1 MTRLPLIAALA
12 GLVALTACNRQD
24 PPLPGER
31 LDPRAVLTPDAPVV
45 QGAVAPTTTALS
57 LPAVRGN
64 ADWTQRAGSASHS
77 AGNVALGAGTSRIWS
92 ANIGTASDR
101 RHRITADPVVAAG
114 LVFTLDAQS
123 TVTATTTSGGRVW
136 SVDVRP
142 AGESD
147 RSVSGG
153 GLAFEGNRV
162 FATTGY
168 GEVVALDARTGGVAW
183 RQRVDAP
190 ISGSPTVVNG
200 VVYVTGRDATG
211 WAIRAND
218 GKVAWRTFGNDGLAG
233 VMGSAAPGV
242 SGATAIFPY
251 ANGELIAVDTKDG
264 TQKWNANVAGS
275 RLGRAITLF
284 RDMTGDPVIVGNTVY
299 AGTNSGRTGAYDLE
313 TGMTRWEAPEGAAS
327 PVVVA
332 GNSVFLVNDQAQ
344 LLRLDASNGGRVWA
358 QKLPYFTKQIVR
370 KQDKVWNHFGPVLA
384 GNRLYLASSDGYL
397 RVFDPATGALIG
409 NAEIPGG
416 AAAAPAV
423 AGQTLYVVTNDGQ
436 LIAYR

>member
-24 PPLPGER
+24 PILPGER
-31 LDPRAVLTPDAPVV
+31 LDPRAVLSPDSPTV

-57 LPAVRGN
+57 LPPMRGN
-64 ADWTQRAGSASHS
+64 ADWAQRAGGASHS
-77 AGNVALGAGTSRIWS
+77 AGNVALGAGTNRIWS

-101 RHRITADPVVAAG
+101 RHRITADPIVAAG

-123 TVTATTTSGGRVW
+123 TATATTTSGGRVW
-136 SVDVRP
+136 SVDLRP

-153 GLAFEGNRV
+153 GVAFEGNRV
-162 FATTGY
+162 FVTTGY
-168 GEVVALDARTGGVAW
+168 GELVALDARTGGIAW

-190 ISGSPTVVNG
+190 ISGAPTVANG
-200 VVYVTGRDATG
+200 VVYVAGRDASG
-211 WAIRAND
+211 WAVRAND
-218 GKVAWRTFGNDGLAG
+218 GKTLWRTFGNDAMAG
-233 VMGSAAPGV
+233 VMGSAAPAIAGSTV
-242 SGATAIFPY
+242 IFPY
-251 ANGELIAVDTKDG
+251 ATGQMAAVDTRDG
-264 TQKWNANVAGS
+264 NALWTADVAGS
-275 RLGRAITLF
+275 RLGRAISLF
-284 RDMTGDPVIVGNTVY
+284 RDMTGDPVVSGNTVY
-299 AGTNSGRTGAYDLE
+299 AGTSSGRTGAYDLE
-313 TGMTRWEAPEGAAS
+313 TGATKWTAPEGAAS
-327 PVVVA
+327 PVVAA

-358 QKLPYFTKQIVR
+358 QKLPYFTKQVVR

-423 AGQTLYVVTNDGQ
+423 AGQTLYVVTHDGQ